1 MTPLALAAIFA
12 PVLALVVAII
22 AILIKKPPR
31 LPSCTTYPDL
41 HPCTLGV
48 LLLVSTGAFLLLGAL
63 FPLPELLDH
72 MRFAE
77 TLCNTTSAG
86 IADRVC
92 CEARDAVCTSQ
103 HCGAFDC
110 ADALR
115 QFEDDRYLPELRNQS
130 YAFPNSCCG
139 EHCCV
144 HEHCDT
150 CTRTTCS
157 RRRLQGAGGGH
168 GGGGGHSGGS
178 GGGSSHVRT
187 CSTETYDC
195 NCVCLEWGEQ
205 RLDFDCA

>member
-22 AILIKKPPR
+22 AVLIKSPPR

-86 IADRVC
+86 IATGCAARPATPSARRSTAAPRVGR
-92 CEARDAVCTSQ
+92 AA
-103 HCGAFDC
+103 
-110 ADALR
+110 
-115 QFEDDRYLPELRNQS
+115 P
-130 YAFPNSCCG
+130 
-139 EHCCV
+139 
-144 HEHCDT
+144 
-150 CTRTTCS
+150 
-157 RRRLQGAGGGH
+157 RL
-168 GGGGGHSGGS
+168 
-178 GGGSSHVRT
+178 
-187 CSTETYDC
+187 
-195 NCVCLEWGEQ
+195 
-205 RLDFDCA
+205 